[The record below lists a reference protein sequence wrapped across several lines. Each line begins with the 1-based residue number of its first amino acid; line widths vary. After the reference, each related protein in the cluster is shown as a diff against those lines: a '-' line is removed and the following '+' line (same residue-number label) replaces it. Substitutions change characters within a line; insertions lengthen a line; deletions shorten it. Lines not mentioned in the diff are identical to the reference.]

1 MGVKN
6 KIMSDLS
13 FFYRLRYDDLLL
25 QTIPQTFVKN
35 VIFDECIY
43 IITRL

>member
-6 KIMSDLS
+6 KIMSGLS

-25 QTIPQTFVKN
+25 QTIPQTFVEN
-35 VIFDECIY
+35 IIFDEFFED
-43 IITRL
+43 LVM